1 MDVYLLYLQ
10 LTVHRTVIIS
20 IQFNHTN
27 SFQLNEWGWM
37 DALHWPCR
45 DFNHSLL
52 HSCGWMK
59 KVNWFRHTSFISSI
73 HHSISFNSTPWI
85 DWNENE
91 WSHSL
96 RRPFELVSLAAVAP
110 IHSQLIQH
118 FISRSMLHS
127 QFISWRTNAE
137 DTSIAAA
144 LPFVCFPFIQLLS
157 FQSIKLH
164 TAYSKPSN

>member
-1 MDVYLLYLQ
+1 MFHWIE
-10 LTVHRTVIIS
+10 LTHVT
-20 IQFNHTN
+20 
-27 SFQLNEWGWM
+27 L
-37 DALHWPCR
+37 R

-110 IHSQLIQH
+110 LHWLP
-118 FISRSMLHS
+118 LHS
-127 QFISWRTNAE
+127 LHLTFREWMQA
-137 DTSIAAA
+137 SIEGRSHGS
-144 LPFVCFPFIQLLS
+144 LRSVSSLLS
-157 FQSIKLH
+157 IRLHFFHSVQLPSLIYDNSKVSRHRGAKQNYRWISIIICKIKQ
-164 TAYSKPSN
+164 TSCYC